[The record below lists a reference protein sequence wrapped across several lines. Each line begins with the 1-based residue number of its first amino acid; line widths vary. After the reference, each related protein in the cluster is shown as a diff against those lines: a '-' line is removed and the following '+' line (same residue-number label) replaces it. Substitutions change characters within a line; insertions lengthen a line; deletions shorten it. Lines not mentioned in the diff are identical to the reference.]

1 MKPIKVKITS
11 IALSL
16 LFVAACSKPRN
27 ETPPAHKVPTSWYNS
42 DAATT
47 DKSRPSTNETHKTVD
62 TSKGESPVLPSEDD
76 FESNKALNQSIEN
89 IFTANALALEEGD
102 LKAQSMMFQLSPL
115 KAPLPTTKPNNDKP
129 KDWVPWRAEY
139 FMTDLSLTG
148 SGLIGMLAFK
158 GTSTVRAFWRRQGPA
173 PGSTDFN
180 KTASDKHSENT
191 STPPEAVD
199 DASANAE
206 PTIMVTDSSTPQ
218 ELVKQLEPA
227 INAAVATGKIKD
239 TPVLRKNLLEAAK
252 DFQMIATSIPNT
264 DEDLPWWVSRFRLD
278 FMIDAAGRVE
288 PVGMVGGEVRF
299 RFEWHRIQRV
309 TSTAASFSAQKTIVP
324 LDLSEKQS
332 KLRESLKDFVL
343 TTAQDINAAF
353 AEHTVFGFKAHQVRM
368 GIGISVKGNIGL
380 IKGSA
385 GVVGQIYFTRHTER
399 PKLYPIPEKEK
410 IYAHTLSQAHP
421 STPLLIIE
429 KKPTPEHLRFATQN
443 KMLLETSEPDDEG
456 GFGEAI
462 YRLERDRFLKGL
474 QKAAM
479 ISAYFAKRAT
489 QSQFKNW
496 KVYELRSA
504 FDASISG
511 GFDLVT
517 IVGSATAQVS
527 MFNTNF

>member
-1 MKPIKVKITS
+1 MKPIKVKITT

-16 LFVAACSKPRN
+16 LFIAACSKPHQVATAN
-27 ETPPAHKVPTSWYNS
+27 KVPTHWYNS
-42 DAATT
+42 DVNTT
-47 DKSRPSTNETHKTVD
+47 TSKSSDSNKETHKAVD
-62 TSKGESPVLPSEDD
+62 ASKGESPSLPSEDD
-76 FESNKALNQSIEN
+76 IESNKALNQSIEN
-89 IFTANALALEEGD
+89 IFMANSQALEEGD
-102 LKAQSMMFQLSPL
+102 LKAQSMLPQISPL
-115 KAPLPTTKPNNDKP
+115 KIPVPTTKPTNDKP

-173 PGSTDFN
+173 PGSEDSN
-180 KTASDKHSENT
+180 KTTSNEHNENA
-191 STPPEAVD
+191 STPPEAVED
-199 DASANAE
+199 SVSNAE
-206 PTIMVTDSSTPQ
+206 PIIMVTDSSTPK

-239 TPVLRKNLLEAAK
+239 TPVLRKNLFDAAK
-252 DFQMIATSIPNT
+252 DFQLIATSIPNS
-264 DEDLPWWVSRFRLD
+264 DEGLPWWVSRFRLD

-299 RFEWHRIQRV
+299 RFEWHRIQRA
-309 TSTAASFSAQKTIVP
+309 TSNTVSASAPKVMSPVS
-324 LDLSEKQS
+324 LSEKQS
-332 KLRESLKDFVL
+332 KLRESLKDFVV
-343 TTAQDINAAF
+343 TTAQDLNAAF
-353 AEHTVFGFKAHQVRM
+353 AEHTVLGFKAHQVRM

-385 GVVGQIYFTRHTER
+385 GVVGQIYFTRHVER
-399 PKLYPIPEKEK
+399 PKLYPLPEKEK
-410 IYAHTLSQAHP
+410 IYAQTLAHS

-429 KKPTPEHLRFATQN
+429 KNPTAEHLRFATQN
-443 KMLLETSEPDDEG
+443 KMLLETNEPDDEG

-489 QSQFKNW
+489 QAQFKSW

-517 IVGSATAQVS
+517 IIGSATAQVS